1 MPRRS
6 KIEGTQAGT
15 ENRLLQTEEQRRKKI
30 VNAIEGKVKEE
41 EAKDEEA

>member
-1 MPRRS
+1 M
-6 KIEGTQAGT
+6 
-15 ENRLLQTEEQRRKKI
+15 QTEEQRRKKI